1 MRATVATQGK
11 RLIALSETERHWMT
25 EEEVLALRRAKHETG
40 RLGLGFMD
48 ITDDPFPARTAF
60 RRAFPTEPSQQAVVQ
75 PLLASMEPDSVMD
88 FLTPFTTFNNRVR
101 LLQCNR
107 RFMKTSLTLSA
118 TFCFH
123 GRISIIPRTLAW
135 RPLSGCATTWR
146 RSL

>member
-1 MRATVATQGK
+1 MRNISGRALYLSASHGPVLCVMRATVATQGK

-101 LLQCNR
+101 LFTVQ
-107 RFMKTSLTLSA
+107 SA
-118 TFCFH
+118 VYENELNVERHFLLPW
-123 GRISIIPRTLAW
+123 SD
-135 RPLSGCATTWR
+135 
-146 RSL
+146 